1 MTFNSAVELN
11 EHHTHEYWKSNTEK
25 NKQLIKKQVQ
35 YDYCTCKVKTMI
47 YFELHYTF
55 KLYYTFNFTIYIQI

>member
-25 NKQLIKKQVQ
+25 NKQLIKK
-35 YDYCTCKVKTMI
+35 
-47 YFELHYTF
+47 
-55 KLYYTFNFTIYIQI
+55 

>member
-25 NKQLIKKQVQ
+25 NKQLIKSRYNMIIVLIKLKQ
-35 YDYCTCKVKTMI
+35 
-47 YFELHYTF
+47 
-55 KLYYTFNFTIYIQI
+55 